1 MERIAPYHVMARAVC
16 SAKALDVHGVWGCF
30 PDTIDV
36 HACSTCLDITTRQQ
50 GYGSVSP
57 RRGDMRPSIERVEAP
72 LSPVWTS
79 YSSVVQPR
87 ILSFASDVVVAVAV
101 AAVVVVVIGV
111 VVVVVVAVAAVVVTS
126 IKQANTVPP
135 QLCSSSPHLTTLIP
149 RPHSKT
155 LLLSVAQLGGSFV
168 NLHVLHA
175 SPWPFE

>member
-87 ILSFASDVVVAVAV
+87 ILSFASDVAVAVAV
-101 AAVVVVVIGV
+101 AVVVVVIGV
-111 VVVVVVAVAAVVVTS
+111 VVVVVVAAAVVVVTS

-155 LLLSVAQLGGSFV
+155 HLLSVAQLGGSFV

-175 SPWPFE
+175 SP

>member
-36 HACSTCLDITTRQQ
+36 HACSTCLDITARQQ

-57 RRGDMRPSIERVEAP
+57 RRGDMRPSVERVEAP

-87 ILSFASDVVVAVAV
+87 ILSFASDVVVAVA

-111 VVVVVVAVAAVVVTS
+111 VVVVVVAVAVVVVTS

-155 LLLSVAQLGGSFV
+155 HLLSVAQLGGSFV

-175 SPWPFE
+175 SP

>member
-1 MERIAPYHVMARAVC
+1 MARAVC

-36 HACSTCLDITTRQQ
+36 HACSTCLDIITRQQ

-87 ILSFASDVVVAVAV
+87 ILSFVSDVVVVAV
-101 AAVVVVVIGV
+101 AVVVVVIGV

-126 IKQANTVPP
+126 IKQANPVPP
-135 QLCSSSPHLTTLIP
+135 QLCSSSPHLTTLHTSSSFQDKI
-149 RPHSKT
+149 S
-155 LLLSVAQLGGSFV
+155 LSVAQLGGSFV
-168 NLHVLHA
+168 NLHVLHT
-175 SPWPFE
+175 SP

>member
-1 MERIAPYHVMARAVC
+1 MARAVC

-87 ILSFASDVVVAVAV
+87 ILSFASDVAAVT
-101 AAVVVVVIGV
+101 AAVVVVLIGVV
-111 VVVVVVAVAAVVVTS
+111 VVVVVVAVAVVVVTS

-155 LLLSVAQLGGSFV
+155 HLLSVAQLGGSFV

-175 SPWPFE
+175 SP

>member
-1 MERIAPYHVMARAVC
+1 MARAVC

-30 PDTIDV
+30 PDTVDV
-36 HACSTCLDITTRQQ
+36 HACSTCLDIITRQQ

-87 ILSFASDVVVAVAV
+87 ILSFASDVVVAVV
-101 AAVVVVVIGV
+101 AVVVVVIRV
-111 VVVVVVAVAAVVVTS
+111 VVVVVVAVAVVVVTS

-135 QLCSSSPHLTTLIP
+135 QLCFLTTFHNTHTSSSFQDKI
-149 RPHSKT
+149 RN
-155 LLLSVAQLGGSFV
+155 SVAPL
-168 NLHVLHA
+168 
-175 SPWPFE
+175 

>member
-101 AAVVVVVIGV
+101 AVVVVVIGV
-111 VVVVVVAVAAVVVTS
+111 VVVVVVAAAVVVVTS

-155 LLLSVAQLGGSFV
+155 YLLSVAQLGGSFV

-175 SPWPFE
+175 SP

>member
-87 ILSFASDVVVAVAV
+87 ILSFASDVAAAVAV
-101 AAVVVVVIGV
+101 VVVVVVIGV
-111 VVVVVVAVAAVVVTS
+111 VVVVVVAVAVVVVTS

-155 LLLSVAQLGGSFV
+155 HLLSVAQLGGSFV

-175 SPWPFE
+175 SP

>member
-1 MERIAPYHVMARAVC
+1 M
-16 SAKALDVHGVWGCF
+16 GGF
-30 PDTIDV
+30 PDTVDV
-36 HACSTCLDITTRQQ
+36 HACSTCLDIITRQQ

-87 ILSFASDVVVAVAV
+87 ILSFASDVVVAVVAV
-101 AAVVVVVIGV
+101 AVVVIGV

-135 QLCSSSPHLTTLIP
+135 QLCSSSPHLTTLVP

-155 LLLSVAQLGGSFV
+155 RYRFQLRNSVAPL
-168 NLHVLHA
+168 
-175 SPWPFE
+175 

>member
-1 MERIAPYHVMARAVC
+1 MARAVC

-87 ILSFASDVVVAVAV
+87 ILSFASDVVAVAVA

-111 VVVVVVAVAAVVVTS
+111 VVVVVVAVAVVVVTS

-149 RPHSKT
+149 RLHSKT
-155 LLLSVAQLGGSFV
+155 HLLSVAQLGGSFV

>member
-1 MERIAPYHVMARAVC
+1 MARAVC

-30 PDTIDV
+30 PDTVDV
-36 HACSTCLDITTRQQ
+36 HACSTCLDIITRQQ

-87 ILSFASDVVVAVAV
+87 ILSFASDVVVVVAV
-101 AAVVVVVIGV
+101 AVVVVVIRV

-135 QLCSSSPHLTTLIP
+135 QLYFLTTSHNTHTSSSFQDKI
-149 RPHSKT
+149 S
-155 LLLSVAQLGGSFV
+155 LSVAQLGGSFV

-175 SPWPFE
+175 SP

>member
-36 HACSTCLDITTRQQ
+36 HACSTCLHIITRQQ

-87 ILSFASDVVVAVAV
+87 ILSFASDVVVAVV
-101 AAVVVVVIGV
+101 AVVVVVIGV
-111 VVVVVVAVAAVVVTS
+111 VVVVVVVAVAVVVVTS

-155 LLLSVAQLGGSFV
+155 RYRFQLRNSVAPL
-168 NLHVLHA
+168 
-175 SPWPFE
+175 

>member
-87 ILSFASDVVVAVAV
+87 ILSFASDVAVAVAV
-101 AAVVVVVIGV
+101 AVVVVVIGVV

-155 LLLSVAQLGGSFV
+155 HLLSVAQLGGSFV

-175 SPWPFE
+175 SP

>member
-1 MERIAPYHVMARAVC
+1 MARAVC

-57 RRGDMRPSIERVEAP
+57 RCGDMRPSIERVEAP

-101 AAVVVVVIGV
+101 AVVVVVIGV
-111 VVVVVVAVAAVVVTS
+111 VVVVVVAVAVVVVTS

-155 LLLSVAQLGGSFV
+155 HLLSVAQLGGSFV

-175 SPWPFE
+175 SP

>member
-87 ILSFASDVVVAVAV
+87 ILSFASDVVAAVAV
-101 AAVVVVVIGV
+101 AVVVVVIGV
-111 VVVVVVAVAAVVVTS
+111 VVVVVVAVAVVVVTS

-155 LLLSVAQLGGSFV
+155 HLLSVAQLGGSFV

-175 SPWPFE
+175 SP

>member
-1 MERIAPYHVMARAVC
+1 MARAVR

-87 ILSFASDVVVAVAV
+87 ILSFASDVVAAVAVAV
-101 AAVVVVVIGV
+101 AVVVIGV
-111 VVVVVVAVAAVVVTS
+111 VVVVVVAVAVVVVTS

-155 LLLSVAQLGGSFV
+155 HLLSVAQLGGSFV

-175 SPWPFE
+175 SP

>member
-1 MERIAPYHVMARAVC
+1 MARAVC
-16 SAKALDVHGVWGCF
+16 SAKALDVHGVWGYF

-36 HACSTCLDITTRQQ
+36 HACSTCLDIITRQQ

-87 ILSFASDVVVAVAV
+87 ILSFASDAVVVAV
-101 AAVVVVVIGV
+101 AVVVVVIGV

-149 RPHSKT
+149 CPHSKT
-155 LLLSVAQLGGSFV
+155 HLLSVAQLGGSFV

-175 SPWPFE
+175 SP

>member
-1 MERIAPYHVMARAVC
+1 MARAVC
-16 SAKALDVHGVWGCF
+16 SAKALDVHGGWGCF

-36 HACSTCLDITTRQQ
+36 HACSTCLDIITRQQ

-87 ILSFASDVVVAVAV
+87 ILSFASDVVVVAV
-101 AAVVVVVIGV
+101 VVVVVVIGV
-111 VVVVVVAVAAVVVTS
+111 VVVVVVAVAVVVVTS

-155 LLLSVAQLGGSFV
+155 RYRFQLRNSVAPL
-168 NLHVLHA
+168 
-175 SPWPFE
+175 